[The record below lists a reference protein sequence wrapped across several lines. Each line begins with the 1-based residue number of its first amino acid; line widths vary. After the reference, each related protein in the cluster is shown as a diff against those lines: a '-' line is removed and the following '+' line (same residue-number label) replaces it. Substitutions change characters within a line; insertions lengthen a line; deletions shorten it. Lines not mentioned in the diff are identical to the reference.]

1 LKAREK
7 ILEELDKMGLLV
19 SEKEYQHRII
29 VHTERSSCKQ
39 PIEYL
44 PISQW
49 FIKVKDFTS
58 IFACYFK
65 TLIT

>member
-1 LKAREK
+1 
-7 ILEELDKMGLLV
+7 MGLLV

-44 PISQW
+44 PIPQW
-49 FIKVKDFTS
+49 FIKVKDFTRDIIES
-58 IFACYFK
+58 GEKMKWFPEK
-65 TLIT
+65 LN